1 MIVDFPEPDGPINPI
16 VYPASKVQLKFLRT
30 FKSGLDG

>member
-1 MIVDFPEPDGPINPI
+1 MVDLPDPEGPISPIVD
-16 VYPASKVQLKFLRT
+16 PASKVMLRFLRT